1 MGQNLDAFIAKSAAA
16 GPTQE
21 LTLSDQVKKR
31 SIRRQS
37 IFRRW
42 VDIFFAGSVGAAIVD
57 LLIYWHPR
65 FFGKIVASPSWV
77 FLAGGLSLFAVAWHF
92 GRDRRLAFLGL
103 RHPLTYPPVWFGAAF
118 GTAAV
123 TLTLPAI
130 SDGAWNAACQS
141 HSLMPGLYL
150 LAFASALGIAAT
162 FESLAARGKR
172 RKIAATQAAD
182 DGPSEQGLRFASFAE
197 LCQWLSTDH
206 PVKSP
211 EGDIF
216 GHVAIA
222 NRMSERFRHEQ
233 LSAQAVVGRLGVG
246 KTTLRNLV
254 ENALLQGDSCPRV
267 RLVAVELWPY
277 ETSRAAVQGIIG
289 TLVDALARE

>member
-1 MGQNLDAFIAKSAAA
+1 MGQNLDASSPSGQQA
-16 GPTQE
+16 GPAQE
-21 LTLSDQVKKR
+21 PTPNAQGKKR
-31 SIRRQS
+31 SVRRQG
-37 IFRRW
+37 IVRRW
-42 VDIFFAGSVGAAIVD
+42 SDIIFAGSVGAAIVD

-65 FFGKIVASPSWV
+65 FFGKFVASPPWI
-77 FLAGGLSLFAVAWHF
+77 FLAGGLCAFAFARLFGH
-92 GRDRRLAFLGL
+92 DRCLAFLGL

-123 TLTLPAI
+123 VLTLPAI
-130 SDGAWNAACQS
+130 SDRAWNAVCQS

-150 LAFASALGIAAT
+150 LAFTSALGIAAT
-162 FESLAARGKR
+162 FESLVALGKR
-172 RKIAATQAAD
+172 RKIAATKATHA
-182 DGPSEQGLRFASFAE
+182 GSSEQGLTFASFAE